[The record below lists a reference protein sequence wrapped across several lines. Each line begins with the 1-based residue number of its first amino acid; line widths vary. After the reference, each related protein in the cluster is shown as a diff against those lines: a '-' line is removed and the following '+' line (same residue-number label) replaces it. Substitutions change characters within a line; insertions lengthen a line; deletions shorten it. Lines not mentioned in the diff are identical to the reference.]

1 MAINF
6 NSSLAR
12 QRPDLSDAIYQY
24 RPPAFKAE
32 EIFPPLAV
40 SEQKGQIEVVT
51 RESLLKIP
59 TTLRVGSGAYNRI
72 NEYLEP
78 IDYDCK
84 EYGLEIVD
92 SYGTRQTVQ
101 YNRER
106 GKMLHVTH
114 GLLLDREKKALD
126 TIFDTATW
134 TGAALYTDVAT
145 TWSTVASADIIG
157 DVYSAK
163 KKVRDYT
170 GVSPNAVIMSE
181 LNYEYC
187 LRNKDIR
194 ASIQYTAAPTIQ
206 MVANSLPGLLG
217 VEKIIV
223 VSARYDSNPEGVSTS
238 STTAIASD
246 SYVSVAAIGNAED
259 PMTPSVGHMM
269 YWAEDALLP
278 YTAESYWEEQTRGMV
293 YRVRNFH
300 QLKVVDPYFAH
311 LLKVD

>member
-24 RPPAFKAE
+24 RPVTFKAD

-59 TTLRVGSGAYNRI
+59 ATLRVASAAYNRI

-92 SYGTRQTVQ
+92 SYGSRQTVQ

-134 TGAALYTDVAT
+134 TGAALYTDVTT
-145 TWSTVASADIIG
+145 TWATVASADIIG
-157 DVYSAK
+157 DVYAAK

-293 YRVRNFH
+293 YRVRNHH
-300 QLKVVDPYFAH
+300 QLKIVDPCFAH